1 MDIFVFMENFSKMD
15 ANTWTYTPQ
24 RAVPAKVYDEQGCLI
39 ASIHN
44 LDDDEANQIAALMAA
59 APRLL
64 AAAKSVFDSWVTTG
78 DVSVVQ
84 FDALSKAIAAT
95 EVSE

>member
-1 MDIFVFMENFSKMD
+1 MNTR
-15 ANTWTYTPQ
+15 TWTYTTQ

-44 LDDDEANQIAALMAA
+44 LDDQEANEIAALMAA

-64 AAAKSVFDSWVTTG
+64 AACKLIVEAKSIPEARRAHQATVD
-78 DVSVVQ
+78 
-84 FDALSKAIAAT
+84 AIAAT

>member
-1 MDIFVFMENFSKMD
+1 MD

-24 RAVPAKVYDEQGCLI
+24 TPFGFNAAVLDETGEAI
-39 ASIHN
+39 ASITREP
-44 LDDDEANQIAALMAA
+44 DASEANEIAELMAA

-64 AAAKSVFDSWVTTG
+64 AACKLIVAARSSTEVMIGRLK
-78 DVSVVQ
+78 
-84 FDALSKAIAAT
+84 ALDAIAAT